1 VLEAVPNVS
10 EGRDPSRVA
19 AIAAALSSRALLL
32 DVHSDP
38 DHHRSVFTLVAEE
51 DELVESLLTG
61 IALAVELVDLRP
73 HEGVHPRVGVVDV
86 VPLVPVAPADMPR
99 AASAARVLAHRV
111 GEELGLAVF
120 QYGEIGDGRRPA
132 FFRRGG
138 LEELQRRVDSG
149 ELEPDAGPARIDMR
163 SGVVLIGA
171 REPLVAYNVVLATD
185 DVEIAREVARAVRGS
200 SGGMGGV
207 QAIGLLLPDTARV
220 QVSLNVIDV
229 EAAPLHEVVARVRE
243 EAEARGVDVATG
255 ELVGLVPG
263 RVFDAALAANAVIPD
278 VDASRVL
285 ENVLASRLAL

>member
-10 EGRDPSRVA
+10 EGRDPSRMA
-19 AIAAALSSRALLL
+19 AIATALSSHALLL

-61 IALAVELVDLRP
+61 IAVAVELVDLRL

-86 VPLVPVAPADMPR
+86 VPLVPVAPDDMPR
-99 AASAARVLAHRV
+99 AATAARVLAHRV
-111 GEELGLAVF
+111 GEELGLPVF

-138 LEELQRRVDSG
+138 LEELLRRVDSG
-149 ELEPDAGPARIDMR
+149 ELDPDAGPARIDPR
-163 SGVVLIGA
+163 SGVVLVGA

-185 DVEIAREVARAVRGS
+185 DVEIGREVARAVRGS
-200 SGGMGGV
+200 SGGMPGV
-207 QAIGLLLPDTARV
+207 QAIGLLLPETARV

-229 EAAPLHEVVARVRE
+229 EAAPLHEVVARVRG

-263 RVFDAALAANAVIPD
+263 RVLDAALAANAVIPD